1 MGYTHGI
8 MWIAIILHE
17 WIWHLNA
24 DFLILK
30 MQHIIL
36 ISIFFSACIRE
47 IIYIF
52 GLNETKNPWTFA
64 SYGEYSWSQ
73 N

>member
-1 MGYTHGI
+1 MNGFDNSI
-8 MWIAIILHE
+8 F
-17 WIWHLNA
+17 

-36 ISIFFSACIRE
+36 ISIFFSTCIRE
-47 IIYIF
+47 IMYIF
-52 GLNETKNPWTFA
+52 GLDEDKNPWTFA
-64 SYGEYSWSQ
+64 SYGEYSWNQ

>member
-1 MGYTHGI
+1 MGYTHGRMSI
-8 MWIAIILHE
+8 VIILHE
-17 WIWHLNA
+17 WIWQLNF

-36 ISIFFSACIRE
+36 ISIFFSTCIRE
-47 IIYIF
+47 IMYIF
-52 GLNETKNPWTFA
+52 GLDEDKNPWTFA
-64 SYGEYSWSQ
+64 SYGEYSWNQ